1 MDKGGHKVW
10 TASFYKKRRIKM
22 NKPEKIELFAK
33 YLSDEFNS
41 LRLADEYYL
50 CDLWKDLGITNK
62 DLEEIGEF
70 LTDKT
75 GITFDFKE
83 KSFYEI
89 LKDLT

>member
-1 MDKGGHKVW
+1 
-10 TASFYKKRRIKM
+10 M

-41 LRLADEYYL
+41 LKLADGYYL
-50 CDLWKDLGITNK
+50 SDLWDDLGITNE
-62 DLEEIGEF
+62 DLEEIGDF
-70 LTDKT
+70 LTKKT
-75 GITFDFKE
+75 GATFTFRH

>member
-1 MDKGGHKVW
+1 
-10 TASFYKKRRIKM
+10 M

-33 YLSDEFNS
+33 YLSDEFHS
-41 LRLADEYYL
+41 LKLGDGYYL
-50 CDLWKDLGITNK
+50 SELWEDLGITNK

-70 LTDKT
+70 LTERIGT
-75 GITFDFKE
+75 TFNFKE